1 LEYKEIEFE
10 VIKNIYWDNWGRFVK
25 VFSKGQICKGRLYE
39 DGVVIAES
47 PYYNEITDSVDLE
60 YIRIL
65 TE

>member
-47 PYYNEITDSVDLE
+47 PYYNGITDSVDLG

>member
-1 LEYKEIEFE
+1 MEYKEIEFE

-47 PYYNEITDSVDLE
+47 PYYNGITDSVDLA

>member
-1 LEYKEIEFE
+1 MEYKEIEFE